1 MNNYSIFSSCVFV
14 FFFSSRI
21 RHTRCALVTGVQT
34 CALPISVE
42 TAAQRAD
49 RGAACADIRAGVG
62 GAADRILAGEVE
74 QERRGLERRQLRL
87 QREARCC
94 ARRVA
99 MVQTDAATVKL
110 GAEILRLGLRAMS
123 GQLQADVIELEAVDL
138 QLGEIHC
145 AFGLELVPRI
155 ARQLDATYDIGR
167 GWGRERGS
175 QEGEIPGVD

>member
-1 MNNYSIFSSCVFV
+1 MRISDWSSDVCSSDLALDRAIFRRGGDV
-14 FFFSSRI
+14 
-21 RHTRCALVTGVQT
+21 A
-34 CALPISVE
+34 VE

-99 MVQTDAATVKL
+99 MVQTGAATVKL

-123 GQLQADVIELEAVDL
+123 GQLQADE
-138 QLGEIHC
+138 
-145 AFGLELVPRI
+145 
-155 ARQLDATYDIGR
+155 IGR
-167 GWGRERGS
+167 AH
-175 QEGEIPGVD
+175 V